1 MLDFM
6 LGLITFVMTILVAG
20 LIFFV
25 VGPPII
31 HKLIELLFD

>member
-1 MLDFM
+1 MLGFM
-6 LGLITFVMTILVAG
+6 IGLITFVGAILVAG
-20 LIFFV
+20 TIFFV

>member
-1 MLDFM
+1 MLEFM
-6 LGLITFVMTILVAG
+6 LGLITFVMAILVAG

>member
-1 MLDFM
+1 M
-6 LGLITFVMTILVAG
+6 LGLITYVMAILVAG

-25 VGPPII
+25 VGQPII

>member
-1 MLDFM
+1 MLEFM
-6 LGLITFVMTILVAG
+6 IGLIMLVMAVLVAG

-31 HKLIELLFD
+31 HKLIEILFD

>member
-6 LGLITFVMTILVAG
+6 IGLITFVWAILAAG
-20 LIFFV
+20 VIFFV

-31 HKLIELLFD
+31 HWLIEILFD